1 MAKPRTDEAEAFYIA
16 VYETV
21 QRIPPGR
28 VTTYGHVAR
37 LIDAPQNSRQ
47 VGSALKYL
55 HHAPLTNS
63 GTARGLNLESDDNA
77 DRDESDS
84 RDFFHQFNSEIVP
97 WWRVIS
103 ADGRIAFRASRAM
116 DEQGERLQAEG
127 VDVRNDAH
135 SRPRVINLH
144 EYGWFPPPEE
154 ELSD

>member
-1 MAKPRTDEAEAFYIA
+1 MARPRTAEAEAFYIA

-28 VTTYGHVAR
+28 VTTYGHIAR

-55 HHAPLTNS
+55 HHPPPAAGGNS
-63 GTARGLNLESDDNA
+63 IEFD
-77 DRDESDS
+77 DESDS
-84 RDFFHQFNSEIVP
+84 HDFFQQFNSESVP

-103 ADGRIAFRASRAM
+103 ADGRIAFRARGAM
-116 DEQGERLQAEG
+116 DDQGHRLQAEG

-135 SRPRVINLH
+135 SRPRIIDLREH
-144 EYGWFPPPEE
+144 GWFPRPEDE
-154 ELSD
+154 EPD